1 MIHHEIVYNDNI
13 SVSEDLE
20 FHTFD
25 AFDKLEKFIGNDNV
39 DFRTTYSKE
48 GNSFKVHSH
57 GVHNGVQF
65 DAHVVDDDMYKGVDL
80 MVAKLEAQLRKEKG
94 KRTNINR
101 DIDVVSEEDSEE

>member
-1 MIHHEIVYNDNI
+1 MISHEIVYTDNI
-13 SVSEDLE
+13 AVSEELE

-25 AFDKLEKFIGNDNV
+25 AFDKLEKFIGNVEV

-57 GVHNGVQF
+57 GFHNGVQL
-65 DAHVVDDDMYKGVDL
+65 DAHVIDDDLYKGVDL
-80 MVAKLEAQLRKEKG
+80 MVAKLESQLRKEKG

-101 DIDVVSEEDSEE
+101 DIHVASEEESEE